1 MTWVLSNFSQIWR
14 LTLDHIA
21 LSVPPILLGFLIAV
35 PLGWVAHRYKPTRG
49 VLLTVGGLLYT
60 IPGIALFLSLPPI
73 LGTRIL
79 DPINVIVG
87 MTIYAVAL
95 LVRTAADAFDAVSSD
110 VRQSSVA
117 VGYGPVRRFFEVE
130 LPLAGPV
137 LLSGLR
143 VVSASTVSLVSIGSL
158 IGVSSLGYFFLNGLN
173 RRFPTE
179 IFTGIVGVIVI
190 AVVFDLL
197 LVLLG
202 RLVLPWAHVAR
213 TRERRGRRVAA

>member
-1 MTWVLSNFSQIWR
+1 MTWVLANLEQIWR
-14 LTLDHIA
+14 LTLDHVA
-21 LSVPPILLGFLIAV
+21 LSVPPIVLGFLIAV
-35 PLGWVAHRYKPTRG
+35 PLGWLAHRYRPSRG
-49 VLLTVGGLLYT
+49 VILTVSGLLYT
-60 IPGIALFLSLPPI
+60 IPGIALFLSLPVV

-79 DPINVIVG
+79 DPLNVVVG

-95 LVRTAADAFDAVSSD
+95 LARTAADAFDAVSGD

-117 VGYGPVRRFFEVE
+117 VGYGPIRRFFEVE

-143 VVSASTVSLVSIGSL
+143 VVSASTVSLVTIGSL

-197 LVLLG
+197 LVLIG
-202 RLVLPWAHVAR
+202 RLVLPWAHVTR
-213 TRERRGRRVAA
+213 QRERRGRRAVA

>member
-1 MTWVLSNFSQIWR
+1 MTWVIANFSQIWR

-21 LSVPPILLGFLIAV
+21 LSVPPILLGFLLAV
-35 PLGWVAHRYKPTRG
+35 PLGWIAHRYKPSRA
-49 VLLTVGGLLYT
+49 VLLTAGGLLYT
-60 IPGIALFLSLPPI
+60 VPGIALFISLPVI

-79 DPINVIVG
+79 DPVNVIVA

-95 LVRTAADAFDAVSSD
+95 LVRTAADAFDAVSGD
-110 VRQSSVA
+110 VRQSSIA
-117 VGYGPVRRFFEVE
+117 VGYGPIRRFFEVE

-190 AVVFDLL
+190 AVVFDLI
-197 LVLLG
+197 LVLIG
-202 RLVLPWAHVAR
+202 RLLLPWAHVAR
-213 TRERRGRRVAA
+213 QREGRGRRATA

>member
-1 MTWVLSNFSQIWR
+1 MTWVLANIEQIWR

-21 LSVPPILLGFLIAV
+21 LSVPPIVLGFLIAV
-35 PLGWVAHRYKPTRG
+35 PLGWIAHRYRATRG
-49 VLLTVGGLLYT
+49 VILTVSGLLYT
-60 IPGIALFLSLPPI
+60 IPGIALFLSLPVI

-79 DPINVIVG
+79 DPVNVVVG

-95 LVRTAADAFDAVSSD
+95 LARTAADAFDAVSGD
-110 VRQSSVA
+110 VRESSVA

-143 VVSASTVSLVSIGSL
+143 VVSASTVSLVTIGSL
-158 IGVSSLGYFFLNGLN
+158 IGVSTLGYFFLNGLN

-179 IFTGIVGVIVI
+179 IFTGIIGVIVI
-190 AVVFDLL
+190 AVVFDLV

-202 RLVLPWAHVAR
+202 RILMPWARVAR
-213 TRERRGRRVAA
+213 SHEHRGKAVLS

>member
-1 MTWVLSNFSQIWR
+1 MTWVLANLEQIWR

-21 LSVPPILLGFLIAV
+21 LSVPPIILGFLIAV
-35 PLGWVAHRYKPTRG
+35 PLGWLAHRYRPSRG
-49 VLLTVGGLLYT
+49 IVLTVSGLLYT
-60 IPGIALFLSLPPI
+60 IPGIALFLSLPVI

-79 DPINVIVG
+79 DPINVVVG

-95 LVRTAADAFDAVSSD
+95 LARTAADAFDAVSND

-117 VGYGPVRRFFEVE
+117 VGYGPIRRFFVVE

-197 LVLLG
+197 LVLIG
-202 RLVLPWAHVAR
+202 RVLLPWARVAR
-213 TRERRGRRVAA
+213 PSARRGRRALA

>member
-1 MTWVLSNFSQIWR
+1 MTWVLANLGQVWR

-35 PLGWVAHRYKPTRG
+35 PLGWIAHRYKPFRG
-49 VLLTVGGLLYT
+49 VILTIGGLLYT
-60 IPGIALFLSLPPI
+60 IPGIALFLSLPVI
-73 LGTRIL
+73 LGTGIL
-79 DPINVIVG
+79 NPVNVVVG
-87 MTIYAVAL
+87 MTVYAVAL
-95 LVRTAADAFDAVSSD
+95 LVRTAADAFDAVSGD

-143 VVSASTVSLVSIGSL
+143 VVSASTVSLVTIGSL

-179 IFTGIVGVIVI
+179 IIAGIVGVIVI

-197 LVLLG
+197 LVLIG
-202 RLVLPWAHVAR
+202 RLLLPWAHVSR
-213 TRERRGRRVAA
+213 QRERRGRRVAT

>member
-1 MTWVLSNFSQIWR
+1 MTWVFANIEQIWR

-35 PLGWVAHRYKPTRG
+35 PLGWIAHRYKPSRG
-49 VLLTVGGLLYT
+49 VILTVGGLLYT
-60 IPGIALFLSLPPI
+60 IPGIALFLSLPVI
-73 LGTRIL
+73 LGSRIL
-79 DPINVIVG
+79 DPINVVVG

-95 LVRTAADAFDAVSSD
+95 LVRTAADAFDAVSGD
-110 VRQSSVA
+110 VRQSSIA
-117 VGYGPVRRFFEVE
+117 IGYGPVRRFFEVE

-179 IFTGIVGVIVI
+179 IFTGIFGVIII

-197 LVLLG
+197 LVLIG
-202 RLVLPWAHVAR
+202 RLVLPWAYVAR
-213 TRERRGRRVAA
+213 RRERRGRRAAA

>member
-1 MTWVLSNFSQIWR
+1 MTWVLANMGQIGR
-14 LTLDHIA
+14 LALDHIA

-35 PLGWVAHRYKPTRG
+35 PLGWIAHRYRRSRG
-49 VLLTVGGLLYT
+49 IILTVGGLLYT
-60 IPGIALFLSLPPI
+60 IPGIALFLSLPVI

-79 DPINVIVG
+79 DPINVVVG

-95 LVRTAADAFDAVSSD
+95 LVRTAADAFDAVSGD
-110 VRQSSVA
+110 VRQSSIA

-202 RLVLPWAHVAR
+202 RLVLPWARVTTR
-213 TRERRGRRVAA
+213 TGRRGRRAAA

>member
-1 MTWVLSNFSQIWR
+1 MTWVLANFGQIWR

-35 PLGWVAHRYKPTRG
+35 PLGWIAHRYKPTRG
-49 VLLTVGGLLYT
+49 VILTIGGLLYT
-60 IPGIALFLSLPPI
+60 IPGIALFLSLPVI
-73 LGTRIL
+73 LGTGIL
-79 DPINVIVG
+79 NPVNVVVG

-110 VRQSSVA
+110 VRQSSIA

-143 VVSASTVSLVSIGSL
+143 VVSASTVSLVTIGSL

-179 IFTGIVGVIVI
+179 IFTGIVGVVVI
-190 AVVFDLL
+190 AVVFDLV
-197 LVLLG
+197 LVVIG
-202 RLVLPWAHVAR
+202 RVLLPWARVV
-213 TRERRGRRVAA
+213 TRPQRRGRRAVA

>member
-1 MTWVLSNFSQIWR
+1 MTWVLANIEQIWR

-21 LSVPPILLGFLIAV
+21 LSVPPIILGFLIAV
-35 PLGWVAHRYKPTRG
+35 PLGWIAHRYRPSRG
-49 VLLTVGGLLYT
+49 AILTVSGLLYT
-60 IPGIALFLSLPPI
+60 IPGIALFLSLPVI

-95 LVRTAADAFDAVSSD
+95 LARTAADAFDAVSND

-117 VGYGPVRRFFEVE
+117 VGYGPVRRFFVVE

-179 IFTGIVGVIVI
+179 IFTGIVGVILI

-197 LVLLG
+197 LVVIG
-202 RLVLPWAHVAR
+202 RLLLPWAHVAR
-213 TRERRGRRVAA
+213 RRAARGRRVTA

>member
-1 MTWVLSNFSQIWR
+1 MTWVLANIEQIWR
-14 LTLDHIA
+14 LTLDHLV
-21 LSVPPILLGFLIAV
+21 LSVPPIILGFLIAV
-35 PLGWVAHRYKPTRG
+35 PLGWIAHRYRPSRG
-49 VLLTVGGLLYT
+49 VILTVSGLLYT
-60 IPGIALFLSLPPI
+60 IPGIALFLSLPVI

-79 DPINVIVG
+79 DPVNVIVG

-95 LVRTAADAFDAVSSD
+95 LARTAADAFDAVSND

-117 VGYGPVRRFFEVE
+117 IGYGPVRRFFEVE

-179 IFTGIVGVIVI
+179 IFTGIVGVILI
-190 AVVFDLL
+190 AVVFDLV
-197 LVLLG
+197 LVLIG
-202 RLVLPWAHVAR
+202 RLVLPWARVAQQ
-213 TRERRGRRVAA
+213 RERRGRRALA

>member
-1 MTWVLSNFSQIWR
+1 MTWVLANIEQIWR
-14 LTLDHIA
+14 LALDHIA
-21 LSVPPILLGFLIAV
+21 LSVPPIVLGFLIAV
-35 PLGWVAHRYKPTRG
+35 PLGWIAHRYRATRG
-49 VLLTVGGLLYT
+49 VILTVSGLLYT
-60 IPGIALFLSLPPI
+60 IPGIALFLSLPVI

-79 DPINVIVG
+79 DPVNVVVG

-95 LVRTAADAFDAVSSD
+95 LARTAADAFDAVSGD
-110 VRQSSVA
+110 VRESSVA

-143 VVSASTVSLVSIGSL
+143 VVSASTVSLVTIGSL
-158 IGVSSLGYFFLNGLN
+158 IGVSTLGYFFLNGLN

-179 IFTGIVGVIVI
+179 IFTGIIGVIVI
-190 AVVFDLL
+190 AVVFDLV

-202 RLVLPWAHVAR
+202 RILMPWARVAR
-213 TRERRGRRVAA
+213 SHEHRGTAVLS